1 MKKRILSLLLL
12 LSVLCMVACQGAET
26 STTKKPSDTT
36 TSSPPEN
43 NPFKAYDTPLSEL
56 TTYTVGDRPNFHLS
70 MRNMYG
76 YTGYW
81 QYNLEYYN
89 TRYPIERI
97 ERVDNDH
104 ICVIYRLEKDDV
116 SAYVYMIFENDGYT
130 SDENIYQGWTFKT
143 EYYYVSTPLSSS
155 DFASISIGDCATKVS
170 AIDPSLP
177 FDMKNFVL
185 DNSNSFHAFA
195 AYKLLTDG
203 LLIITLEAPLIDG
216 KTASSA
222 LEDYSVRA
230 MTFYPHNSTEI
241 PNNVSVLGYPDLLQD
256 N

>member
-1 MKKRILSLLLL
+1 MKPE
-12 LSVLCMVACQGAET
+12 Q
-26 STTKKPSDTT
+26 STTA
-36 TSSPPEN
+36 SSPPEN

-56 TTYTVGDRPNFHLS
+56 TPYTVGTATNFHLS

-81 QYNLEYYN
+81 PYNLEYYN

-97 ERVDNDH
+97 ERVGSDH
-104 ICVIYRLEKDDV
+104 ICVIYRLEKDDM
-116 SAYVYMIFENDGYT
+116 STYIYMIFENDGYT
-130 SDENIYQGWTFKT
+130 SEENIYQGWTFKT

-155 DFASISIGDCATKVS
+155 DFASVSVGDSATKVS

-177 FDMKNFVL
+177 FDMKNIVL
-185 DNSNSFHAFA
+185 DNPNLSRAFA

-203 LLIITLEAPLIDG
+203 LLIMTLEVPRIEGEPSPSDLAAYTVSDM
-216 KTASSA
+216 K
-222 LEDYSVRA
+222 
-230 MTFYPHNSTEI
+230 FYPHNSAEI
-241 PNNVSVLGYPDLLQD
+241 PYNVSVLGYPDLLQD